1 MKKIFFI
8 CLFLSSG
15 ALFQGCSPYGI
26 AVFSQDE
33 FYGSSCPAPIY
44 VATMSHQGKS
54 TTFKDYQ
61 GNEVVGFSFD
71 ASDFTLVNIL
81 KIAKEKYGQDVTIS
95 NIRYDVKGKKKNRKG
110 VIFDVIRCNSTPN
123 NSVEVTPNDI
133 KTNNEVSEATVKKQN
148 IIESLTVDGSRILYG
163 ETEVAMLSV
172 SKYPKKNGNGIDK
185 GDLNVNFANQDF
197 LQKHRTEVSTI
208 LQTYYPAKNWNLV
221 MVVTS
226 QSTEQQGE

>member
-1 MKKIFFI
+1 MKKILFI

-26 AVFSQDE
+26 VVFSQDE

-44 VATMSHQGKS
+44 VATMSYQGKS
-54 TTFKDYQ
+54 TTYKDYQ
-61 GNEVVGFSFD
+61 GIEVVAFSFD
-71 ASDFTLVNIL
+71 ASDFTLVNLL
-81 KIAKEKYGQDVTIS
+81 KIAKEKYGQDVTIN
-95 NIRYDVKGKKKNRKG
+95 NIRFDIKGKNNFRRG

-123 NSVEVTPNDI
+123 NSVEVTPSDI

-148 IIESLTVDGSRILYG
+148 IIEALTVDGSKILYG
-163 ETEVAMLSV
+163 ETLVATLSV
-172 SKYPKKNGNGIDK
+172 SKFPKKNGAGIDK
-185 GDLNVNFANQDF
+185 GDLNVNFTNQDF

-221 MVVTS
+221 MVNP
-226 QSTEQQGE
+226 QSTDQPEE